1 MSQLRTRPLASRW
14 LFLSLLF
21 PLSALAAD
29 DPKADG
35 ERLTRIA
42 AVVNRAIDR
51 GQLPGAVVLILHR
64 GEVVYRKAFGKRSI
78 RPAAVPMSADTV
90 FDLASLTKPLA
101 TATSVFVLVE
111 QGKLSLS
118 DPVAQHWP
126 DFGKN
131 GKDKITIEQLLLHTG
146 GLPPVNPLTDYA
158 KGREQALQQ
167 ICRLKPKTAPGER
180 FAYSDIGY
188 IVLGELVARVS
199 GMPLD
204 RFAHKYL
211 FAPLG
216 MKDTTFRPGP
226 ELRNR
231 IAPTTQ
237 RAEKWLIGEVH
248 DPRAHR
254 LGGVAGHAG
263 LFSTADDLAVFV
275 RMLLAGGTYAGRR
288 GLAPVTVRALT
299 TPCRVPGGL
308 RSPGWDVDTSYSG
321 NRGELFVR
329 GRGFGHTGFTGT
341 SIWVDPD
348 SATAVILLSN
358 RVHPDGKGD
367 VRRLRRQVATLAAAA
382 VGLR

>member
-1 MSQLRTRPLASRW
+1 LPCLLLPL
-14 LFLSLLF
+14 L
-21 PLSALAAD
+21 ALG
-29 DPKADG
+29 ADG
-35 ERLTRIA
+35 PKIAERLARID

-64 GEVVYRKAFGKRSI
+64 GEVVYRKAFGRRSI
-78 RPAAVPMSADTV
+78 RPTPVPMTADTV

-118 DPVAQHWP
+118 DPVAKHWP
-126 DFGKN
+126 AFAEN
-131 GKDKITIEQLLLHTG
+131 GKDRITIEQLLLHTG
-146 GLPPVNPLTDYA
+146 GLSSVNPVADYA
-158 KGREQALQQ
+158 KGRDQALRE
-167 ICRLKPKTAPGER
+167 ICRLKPKTAPGTR

-188 IVLGELVARVS
+188 IVLGEVVARVG

-204 RFAHKYL
+204 RFAHKHL
-211 FAPLG
+211 FGPLG
-216 MKDTTFRPGP
+216 MMDTTFRPGP
-226 ELRNR
+226 ELRKR
-231 IAPTTQ
+231 IAPTTE
-237 RAEKWLIGEVH
+237 REGKWLIGEVH

-275 RMLLAGGTYAGRR
+275 RMLFDKGTHVRHR
-288 GLAPVTVRALT
+288 VLAPATVRALT

-308 RSPGWDVDTSYSG
+308 RTPGWDVDTAYSG
-321 NRGELFVR
+321 NRGDLFVR

-348 SATAVILLSN
+348 SATAVILLTN

-382 VGLR
+382 IGLR

>member
-1 MSQLRTRPLASRW
+1 LPCLLLPL
-14 LFLSLLF
+14 
-21 PLSALAAD
+21 PALG
-29 DPKADG
+29 ADG
-35 ERLTRIA
+35 PKIAERLARID

-51 GQLPGAVVLILHR
+51 GQLPGAVVLILHH

-78 RPAAVPMSADTV
+78 RPAAVPMTTDTV

-101 TATSVFVLVE
+101 TATSIFVLVE

-118 DPVAQHWP
+118 DPVAKHWP
-126 DFGKN
+126 DFGKDS
-131 GKDKITIEQLLLHTG
+131 KDKLTIEQLLLHTS
-146 GLPPVNPLTDYA
+146 GLPPVNSLTDYA
-158 KGREQALQQ
+158 KGRDQALQQ
-167 ICRLKPKTAPGER
+167 ICRLKPKTAPGAR
-180 FAYSDIGY
+180 FAYSDVGY
-188 IVLGELVARVS
+188 IVLGEVVARVS
-199 GMPLD
+199 GMSLD
-204 RFAHKYL
+204 RFAHKHL
-211 FAPLG
+211 FGPLG

-226 ELRNR
+226 ELRKR
-231 IAPTTQ
+231 IAPTTE
-237 RAEKWLIGEVH
+237 REGKWLIGEVH

-275 RMLLAGGTYAGRR
+275 RMLLAGGTHAGRR
-288 GLAPVTVRALT
+288 VLAPATVHTLT

-308 RSPGWDVDTSYSG
+308 RTPGWDVDTVYSG

-358 RVHPDGKGD
+358 RVHPEGKGD